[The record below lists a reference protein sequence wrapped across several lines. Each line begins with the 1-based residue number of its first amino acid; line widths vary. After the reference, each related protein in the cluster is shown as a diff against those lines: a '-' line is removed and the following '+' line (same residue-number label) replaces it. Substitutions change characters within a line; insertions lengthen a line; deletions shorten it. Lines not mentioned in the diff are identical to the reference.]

1 MESFKKILMIGAV
14 VFLGSLTAFAQ
25 RENDPKKVPPKGD
38 DRPKV
43 LGPRGDKN
51 QPKDND
57 RPRSSDGDRDRPK
70 KP

>member
-1 MESFKKILMIGAV
+1 MMIGAFV
-14 VFLGSLTAFAQ
+14 LLGSLTAFAQ
-25 RENDPKKVPPKGD
+25 RDNDPKKVPPKGD

-51 QPKDND
+51 QPKGDD
-57 RPRSSDGDRDRPK
+57 RPRGSEDRDRPK